1 MFSRRGK
8 TFMDV
13 RVDLPYNDP
22 ADARTVRIRIRDVV
36 RYYATDAQN
45 ITSGCRSI
53 AGIVGDWR
61 PIDYLA
67 QDCLEY
73 FKQVNRPGL
82 EREGRKYGM
91 TLKGGE

>member
-1 MFSRRGK
+1 MFSRQGK
-8 TFMDV
+8 TFVDV
-13 RVDLPYNDP
+13 RHYDLDESIKK
-22 ADARTVRIRIRDVV
+22 TRIRIPDVV

-53 AGIVGDWR
+53 AGITGDWR

-73 FKQVNRPGL
+73 FKQVNRPAL